1 MTMRTDLGR
10 FPKSRD
16 VIVFAPTT
24 RDYAVWLA
32 CASLTLIAIAYTF
45 FGAPE
50 QQRIDRERQEIAAW
64 K

>member
-1 MTMRTDLGR
+1 MRTDLGH

-16 VIVFAPTT
+16 VIVFLPST

-32 CASLTLIAIAYTF
+32 CASLTLIAITYTF

-64 K
+64 R

>member
-1 MTMRTDLGR
+1 MRDLGR

-16 VIVFAPTT
+16 VIVFLPST

-32 CASLTLIAIAYTF
+32 CASLTLIAITYTF

-50 QQRIDRERQEIAAW
+50 QQRIDLERQEKISW
-64 K
+64 VK

>member
-1 MTMRTDLGR
+1 MTHDLGR

-32 CASLTLIAIAYTF
+32 CASLALGAITYAF
-45 FGAPE
+45 VGAPE
-50 QQRIDRERQEIAAW
+50 QQRIDRERQEIIAYVR
-64 K
+64 

>member
-1 MTMRTDLGR
+1 MKDLGR

-16 VIVFAPTT
+16 VIVFAPTA

-32 CASLTLIAIAYTF
+32 CVSLTLIAITYTF

-50 QQRIDRERQEIAAW
+50 QQRIDRERQEIIAYVR
-64 K
+64 